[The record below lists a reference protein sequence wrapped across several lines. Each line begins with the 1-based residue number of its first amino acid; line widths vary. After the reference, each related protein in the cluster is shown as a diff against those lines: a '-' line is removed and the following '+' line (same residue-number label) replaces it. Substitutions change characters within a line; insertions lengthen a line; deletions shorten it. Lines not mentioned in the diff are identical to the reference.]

1 MAARTQQKE
10 RTRQAIVEA
19 ARGVLDDGA
28 EVTMPV
34 VAARARVSEATAY
47 RYFPDLVSLL
57 REAVVDTWPA
67 ADELLG
73 AELAGLDDP
82 AERVARA
89 AAVLC
94 ERTLRHGVAV
104 RAIVA
109 ASVTGAAA
117 ARPAHR
123 FGLIDHALAPVP
135 AGAEREQLERDL
147 AVTVS
152 AEALFTLI
160 DLCGLSPDEAAASL
174 VSTARALTRAR
185 LSQGAR
191 DGQW

>member
-1 MAARTQQKE
+1 MAPAHE
-10 RTRQAIVEA
+10 LVGPALE
-19 ARGVLDDGA
+19 GVDD
-28 EVTMPV
+28 
-34 VAARARVSEATAY
+34 
-47 RYFPDLVSLL
+47 
-57 REAVVDTWPA
+57 AV
-67 ADELLG
+67 
-73 AELAGLDDP
+73 
-82 AERVARA
+82 ERVAHV
-89 AAVLC
+89 AAVLG
-94 ERTLRHGVAV
+94 ERTLRHGAAV

-135 AGAEREQLERDL
+135 AGADREQLERDL

-160 DLCGLSPDEAAASL
+160 DLCGLSPAAATASL
-174 VSTARALTRAR
+174 VSTARALTRGR
-185 LSQGAR
+185 LAPDAR